1 MLNNFIT
8 KEIKLSLSTEN
19 YLALNKLIKEEN
31 PDSILASLNKNL
43 IKKYLEISIKSENLF
58 FYICEY
64 ENEIIGY
71 ALLARQPLFLIS
83 EFKGIKYLILLNLLF
98 SFKLKTIMNI
108 LLAMSKIDLFF
119 ISKEKRNIIDK
130 TFNLNLLAID
140 RNFQSRGIGKA
151 FVLNILEDIKKNN
164 RNYTHYTSS
173 KFYVV
178 GIDYE
183 NSFKVYDVLD
193 IHLKTNDKKYI
204 IKGIAGVIYFI

>member
-1 MLNNFIT
+1 MLNNFLT
-8 KEIKLSLSTEN
+8 KEIKLLLSPEN

-83 EFKGIKYLILLNLLF
+83 EFKSIKYLILLNLLF
-98 SFKLKTIMNI
+98 SFKLKMIMNI
-108 LLAMSKIDLFF
+108 VLSMSKIDLFF
-119 ISKEKRNIIDK
+119 ISKEKRNIIEK

-164 RNYTHYTSS
+164 SLQTITVEILTKKQNPFIR
-173 KFYVV
+173 
-178 GIDYE
+178 
-183 NSFKVYDVLD
+183 
-193 IHLKTNDKKYI
+193 TNLI
-204 IKGIAGVIYFI
+204 FIT

>member
-1 MLNNFIT
+1 MLNDFLT
-8 KEIKLSLSTEN
+8 KEIKLSLSPEN
-19 YLALNKLIKEEN
+19 YLVLNKLIKEEN

-98 SFKLKTIMNI
+98 SFKLKAIINI
-108 LLAMSKIDLFF
+108 LLSMSKIDLFF

-164 RNYTHYTSS
+164 SLQTITVETFNKRAESFYKNKLNFHYIG
-173 KFYVV
+173 KKLRF
-178 GIDYE
+178 
-183 NSFKVYDVLD
+183 FKNLIVY
-193 IHLKTNDKKYI
+193 KK
-204 IKGIAGVIYFI
+204 KLL